1 MKKILYFDAFNGA
14 AGDMIVGALLDLG
27 VPMEHLQ
34 SELRKLNV
42 AGYQLHLETID
53 REGLFARNF
62 RVVPD
67 TGEGAQDESGAD
79 SVEKQDVPQRE
90 PHSHEHSHQ
99 HHGDTHSHGQDDHS
113 HSHDHV
119 HPPDH
124 RHPHGHGG
132 HNGHDHTHE
141 HSRDFSEIKQLISS
155 SGLDPW
161 VKKTALAIFQRL
173 AEAESTVHRSDVE
186 TVHFH
191 EVGSVDAIV
200 DIVGSCIGFKFLGV
214 EDFYASPLRL
224 GGGTV
229 TFSHG
234 TWPVPAPATVELVR
248 GFPAQLGPVDFE
260 LTTPTGAAI
269 ITTLCR
275 PADQMEPVTFLRSG
289 FGAGDR
295 RLERIPNVL
304 RLILAKT
311 VKPQEPVSD
320 TGSELEDIML
330 LEASIDD
337 MEPELSGYF
346 LERALDEGA
355 YDVFL
360 KPVQM
365 KKNRPGLLVSV
376 LCRPE
381 DSKRFAQLI
390 FQETTTLGIRVLPH
404 SRWVA
409 DREVK
414 EIDTRM
420 GRLHVKIARFGGRVV
435 NVSPEFEDLKMIAE
449 RSNLPLKQVRQ
460 NIMKE
465 IAELEL

>member
-1 MKKILYFDAFNGA
+1 MKKILYFDVFNGV
-14 AGDMIVGALLDLG
+14 AGDMVIGGLLDLG

-34 SELRKLNV
+34 SELRKLDLS
-42 AGYQLHLETID
+42 GYQLHVETVE
-53 REGLFARNF
+53 RQGLFARNF
-62 RVVPD
+62 KVLLDSDESTRSSAH
-67 TGEGAQDESGAD
+67 GEGS
-79 SVEKQDVPQRE
+79 P
-90 PHSHEHSHQ
+90 
-99 HHGDTHSHGQDDHS
+99 THSHSDEHEHS
-113 HSHDHV
+113 HSHDHS
-119 HPPDH
+119 HSSDH
-124 RHPHGHGG
+124 RHSHAHGGTHAHGHS
-132 HNGHDHTHE
+132 HQD
-141 HSRDFSEIKQLISS
+141 SRNFADIKELISS
-155 SGLDPW
+155 SALDPW
-161 VKKTALAIFQRL
+161 VKQTATAIFQRL
-173 AEAESTVHRSDVE
+173 AEAESTVHRSDLE

-200 DIVGSCIGFKFLGV
+200 DIVGACIGFKYLSADG
-214 EDFYASPLRL
+214 FYASPLRL

-248 GFPAQLGPVDFE
+248 GFPTQLGPVDFE

-275 PADQMEPVTFLRSG
+275 PADQMPAVVFLESG

-295 RLERIPNVL
+295 QLETIPNVL
-304 RLILAKT
+304 RLMLA
-311 VKPQEPVSD
+311 EPVKYRERVS
-320 TGSELEDIML
+320 GSSSELEDIVL

-346 LERALDEGA
+346 LEKALGEGA
-355 YDVFL
+355 YDVFF

-365 KKNRPGLLVSV
+365 KKNRPGLLLSV

-390 FQETTTLGIRVLPH
+390 FQETTTLGIRMLPH

-409 DREVK
+409 EREIR
-414 EIDTRM
+414 EIETPLGKLR
-420 GRLHVKIARFGGRVV
+420 VKIARFDGKVI
-435 NVSPEFEDLKMIAE
+435 NVSPEFEDLKEIAG

-460 NIMKE
+460 SIIKE